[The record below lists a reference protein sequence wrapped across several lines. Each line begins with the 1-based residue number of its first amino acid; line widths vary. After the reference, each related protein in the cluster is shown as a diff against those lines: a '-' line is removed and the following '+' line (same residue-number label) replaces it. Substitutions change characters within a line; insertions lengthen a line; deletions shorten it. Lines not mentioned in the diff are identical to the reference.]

1 MAEPIG
7 SIAGRDREPT
17 RESYPAYRGVVP
29 AAAGVEAVAQLDQL
43 RGVRVPGDGGEE
55 ARGGR
60 APRSDRCSGVGGV
73 CGHRSAKGLG
83 PRPPGKSGRGPVM
96 VQAAESPCA
105 SPPTAAGS
113 VGDDSALA

>member
-60 APRSDRCSGVGGV
+60 AAGSGRCGGVGGV
-73 CGHRSAKGLG
+73 CGHRSAEVWA
-83 PRPPGKSGRGPVM
+83 RDRRGR
-96 VQAAESPCA
+96 A
-105 SPPTAAGS
+105 AAGP
-113 VGDDSALA
+113 